1 MYSTKYVICLFFSL
15 VFTTIKYYCWCSLG
29 RLKKTTSILTQL
41 FSVLSIYIFY
51 KLKSLFWRLKM
62 HCWVNNFALPA
73 IVNATTIINTIDWV
87 ELERLS
93 PLSRALFVQKMFALE
108 KSKLWIKK
116 LGLIVV
122 LSLRVTVMAQGCVYV
137 SYASECISF
146 FRSSVCIVLSVQST
160 QIAWWNTGPLIL

>member
-15 VFTTIKYYCWCSLG
+15 VFTTIKYYCWYSLG
-29 RLKKTTSILTQL
+29 RLKKNDFNTNAIVQCTIN
-41 FSVLSIYIFY
+41 IYIFY
-51 KLKSLFWRLKM
+51 ELKSLFWRLKM

-122 LSLRVTVMAQGCVYV
+122 LSLRVTVKAQGCVYV

-146 FRSSVCIVLSVQST
+146 FRSSVCIVLSVPKLRGGT
-160 QIAWWNTGPLIL
+160 PDP